1 MEGVGG
7 PTCGQGGEREDEMDE
22 IDEGSGEDCLYS
34 ENESMN

>member
-7 PTCGQGGEREDEMDE
+7 PACGQGGEREDEMDE
-22 IDEGSGEDCLYS
+22 GSGESRLYS